1 LYSHRA
7 IVLNALTGCLP
18 SVLDISPQQII
29 LPVVPMFH
37 INAWCIPYAA
47 PIGGA
52 KLVLPG
58 PRLDG
63 ASL

>member
-37 INAWCIPYAA
+37 INAPYAA